1 MNILVCIKQVPDTTE
16 VKINPETGT
25 LMREGVPSIIN
36 PFDMYAIEEA
46 LRLKEKFGGKVTVLT
61 MGPPQAKEALKE
73 AISYG
78 VDEGILISDKAFAGS
93 DTLATSYTLSHA
105 IKKIENY
112 DLIICGKQAMDGD
125 TAQVGPGIAEWL
137 DIPFVAFVK
146 KIEEVTNEYLR
157 VERMMEDGYDIVE
170 LPLPALMTVVK
181 EINIPR
187 MPSLRGKMKALKYEP
202 IIWNTEHINVHQDR
216 LGLKGSPT
224 QVFKVF
230 SPKLRT
236 KGEIIEGESVDEK
249 AQKLVSKLKEAKII

>member
-36 PFDMYAIEEA
+36 PFDMYAIEEG

-137 DIPFVAFVK
+137 EIPFVAFVK

-181 EINIPR
+181 EINVPR

-249 AQKLVSKLKEAKII
+249 AQKLVSKLKETKII

>member
-249 AQKLVSKLKEAKII
+249 AQKLVSKLKEAKIV

>member
-78 VDEGILISDKAFAGS
+78 IDEGILISDKAFAGS

-181 EINIPR
+181 EINVPR

>member
-36 PFDMYAIEEA
+36 PFDMYAIEEG
-46 LRLKEKFGGKVTVLT
+46 LRLKEKFGGKVTVIT

-181 EINIPR
+181 EINVPR

-249 AQKLVSKLKEAKII
+249 AQKLVSKLKEAKIV